1 MGFGTFCAEFPEFWI
16 PQAKPYYLTRGKLPL
31 FDMHCITQKMALT
44 VFVFVTLQ
52 MVNTLALLL
61 SSEERRRSRY
71 AVETLSNDSDL
82 YDSDLFVQGL
92 LKVLTRASFCLSINS
107 CGYTRRFR
115 ASHGEIALVRLTLGF
130 DRLHACVYT
139 LINYPSEREN
149 VAAILQLK
157 KISC

>member
-1 MGFGTFCAEFPEFWI
+1 
-16 PQAKPYYLTRGKLPL
+16 
-31 FDMHCITQKMALT
+31 MHCITRKWLWLYFFCYT
-44 VFVFVTLQ
+44 TLQ

-92 LKVLTRASFCLSINS
+92 LKVLTRASFGLSINS
-107 CGYTRRFR
+107 CGYTRLFR
-115 ASHGEIALVRLTLGF
+115 ASHGEIALVGLTLGF

-149 VAAILQLK
+149 VASILQLK
-157 KISC
+157 KISCWLFWHFKSLLKQFWVLKTKAGVMVGTILPA

>member
-1 MGFGTFCAEFPEFWI
+1 MTLI
-16 PQAKPYYLTRGKLPL
+16 
-31 FDMHCITQKMALT
+31 

-115 ASHGEIALVRLTLGF
+115 ASHGEMALVGLTLGF

-157 KISC
+157 KISCCLF

>member
-1 MGFGTFCAEFPEFWI
+1 
-16 PQAKPYYLTRGKLPL
+16 
-31 FDMHCITQKMALT
+31 MHCITRKWHWLY
-44 VFVFVTLQ
+44 VFFVTLQ

-107 CGYTRRFR
+107 CGYARRFR
-115 ASHGEIALVRLTLGF
+115 ASHGEMALVGLTLGF

-157 KISC
+157 KISCWLFWRFKSLLKQFWVLKTKAGVMVATILPA

>member
-1 MGFGTFCAEFPEFWI
+1 
-16 PQAKPYYLTRGKLPL
+16 
-31 FDMHCITQKMALT
+31 MALT

-115 ASHGEIALVRLTLGF
+115 ASHGEMALVGLTLGF
-130 DRLHACVYT
+130 DRLDACVYT

-149 VAAILQLK
+149 VASILQLK
-157 KISC
+157 KISCWLFWRFKSLLKQFWVLKTKAGVMVRTILPA

>member
-1 MGFGTFCAEFPEFWI
+1 
-16 PQAKPYYLTRGKLPL
+16 
-31 FDMHCITQKMALT
+31 MALT

-71 AVETLSNDSDL
+71 AVETLSNDSDF

-115 ASHGEIALVRLTLGF
+115 ASHGEMALVGLTLGVIDF
-130 DRLHACVYT
+130 VLAFT
-139 LINYPSEREN
+139 L
-149 VAAILQLK
+149 
-157 KISC
+157 

>member
-1 MGFGTFCAEFPEFWI
+1 M
-16 PQAKPYYLTRGKLPL
+16 
-31 FDMHCITQKMALT
+31 
-44 VFVFVTLQ
+44 LQ

-107 CGYTRRFR
+107 CGCTRRFR
-115 ASHGEIALVRLTLGF
+115 ASHGEMPLVGLTLGF

-139 LINYPSEREN
+139 VINYPSEREN
-149 VAAILQLK
+149 VASILQLK